1 MLELVEGEPRSHILG
16 LPLTAEGYEEA
27 KRILDLTYGK
37 NITVLKAL
45 IKDLETLLNITSL
58 TKVKEIHEFYNQ
70 LSRSVRAI
78 NTMKKLQSAENY
90 VYSIMDRLGP
100 VREVL
105 VQKDDDW
112 EEWGLEELVE
122 SLRV

>member
-1 MLELVEGEPRSHILG
+1 M
-16 LPLTAEGYEEA
+16 
-27 KRILDLTYGK
+27 
-37 NITVLKAL
+37 
-45 IKDLETLLNITSL
+45 ETIPNITSL
-58 TKVKEIHEFYNQ
+58 TKVEAIHEFYSQ
-70 LSRSVRAI
+70 LPRTVRPI

-105 VQKDDDW
+105 AQKDDDW

-122 SLRV
+122 SLGV